1 MVVETIIDWTL
12 FQKKQGLRIWN
23 FQGYWRNGKWIF
35 QGLTKNNMKFP
46 GALVLGLNI
55 SKGWKNYLWSF
66 SGWSL
71 VLSGISRVELK
82 RLKIPGVFQKCYVL
96 NSLCLFLLWNSLYTF
111 YVWIDYFKILLVSG
125 SILKING
132 MCPIFQK

>member
-55 SKGWKNYLWSF
+55 SIGWKNYLWSF